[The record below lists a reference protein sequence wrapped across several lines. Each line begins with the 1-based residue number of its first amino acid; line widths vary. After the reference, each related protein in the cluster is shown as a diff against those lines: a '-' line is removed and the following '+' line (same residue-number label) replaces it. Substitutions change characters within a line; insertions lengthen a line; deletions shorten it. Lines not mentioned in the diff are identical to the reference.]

1 MSQKT
6 PNTGIRCR
14 VSSCA
19 FNCGDQEYCSLN
31 SIQVEPC
38 KDCCNGKASDESMCG
53 SYRCRCHE

>member
-19 FNCGDQEYCSLN
+19 FNYGDQEYCSLN

-53 SYRCRCHE
+53 SYRHK